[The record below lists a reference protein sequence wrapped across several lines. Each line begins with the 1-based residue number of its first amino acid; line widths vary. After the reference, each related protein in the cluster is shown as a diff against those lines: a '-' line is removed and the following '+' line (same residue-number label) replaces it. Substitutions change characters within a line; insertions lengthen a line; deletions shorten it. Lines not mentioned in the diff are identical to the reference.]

1 MLTRLKKKV
10 QSLLVSQAY
19 LIHRAGLSP
28 NHLSFIGL
36 IFAAL
41 SGIYYSQA
49 NSSNFFMI
57 GAPILL
63 VISGYFDA
71 LDGVLAREYDQIT
84 KLGGFLDSLF
94 DRYTDVFIFLGII
107 VGDLCHPF
115 WGIVALTGSLLVSY
129 TRARSEAGGIRMET
143 VGLTERAE
151 RILIIVIASLLNL
164 FVAYA
169 LGWGIVLL
177 AVLTNITV
185 LQRAYHFYKRSKDI

>member
-10 QSLLVSQAY
+10 QALLVSQAY

-41 SGIYYSQA
+41 SGIYYSKA